1 MCFRENRRGHQE
13 TGGQGHLPLLT
24 REEHIVHF
32 FRDVHGSYPNALH
45 ALLLP
50 AIDGLNSIQNS
61 RSSFRHAPPRQHVNS
76 AVRGYVVPQWNVTDC
91 QNETLL

>member
-32 FRDVHGSYPNALH
+32 FRDVHGSYPNTKE
-45 ALLLP
+45 ALLARTTAYQQWVEAFARNHHIPIEWPDTQALK
-50 AIDGLNSIQNS
+50 ANGLKEGSQEG
-61 RSSFRHAPPRQHVNS
+61 R
-76 AVRGYVVPQWNVTDC
+76 
-91 QNETLL
+91 